1 MNDDEMLERQALF
14 ERNALD
20 RAKSR
25 KPRAD
30 EFGAWLF
37 DGCFINLR
45 GEHVESGYP
54 SRAQEKESPAANL
67 SHSPQAGNA
76 IQAAKQANPE
86 TVLSEGNRQA
96 KTSEDDCI

>member
-14 ERNALD
+14 ERSALD

-54 SRAQEKESPAANL
+54 SRAQKEKSPASNL
-67 SHSPQAGNA
+67 THCKEACDA
-76 IQAAKQANPE
+76 LQAAKQENPE